1 LIKHGKISKNIKIK
15 KGNEMAISLIGLL
28 AAAMGIAIASIISML
43 WRKKTEKTDE
53 PKYDERTQKV
63 GCRAAQATIIVLMG
77 VLGII
82 GWGDILGVFK
92 LETSMAVSL
101 VFFALM
107 ISMFGFLRYYNSKEI

>member
-1 LIKHGKISKNIKIK
+1 MVVDLKILFGVIT
-15 KGNEMAISLIGLL
+15 GLAIGW
-28 AAAMGIAIASIISML
+28 AIYFIL
-43 WRKKTEKTDE
+43 RKRTDE
-53 PKYDERTQKV
+53 PERDERTEKI
-63 GCRAAQATIIVLMG
+63 GCKAAKNTIIVIMG

-107 ISMFGFLRYYNSKEI
+107 ISMFGFLRYYNSKEV

>member
-1 LIKHGKISKNIKIK
+1 VD
-15 KGNEMAISLIGLL
+15 EMAISLTGLL
-28 AAAMGIAIASIISML
+28 AFATGFAIASIISML

-53 PKYDERTQKV
+53 PKYDERTQKI
-63 GCRAAQATIIVLMG
+63 GGKAAKATIVVIMG
-77 VLGII
+77 VLAVI

-107 ISMFGFLRYYNSKEI
+107 ISMFGFLRYYNSKEV